1 MEVSIYIYIYE
12 VKKGLWYHSKGYL
25 MDWKKKKDKHDNDY
39 YWKELKNQIWHLIS
53 IEKMI
58 K

>member
-1 MEVSIYIYIYE
+1 MEVYIYIYE
-12 VKKGLWYHSKGYL
+12 VKRGLWYHSKGYL

-39 YWKELKNQIWHLIS
+39 YWKEFKNQIWHLIS